1 MIQPIF
7 RGSILE
13 SFKKEHMIKTTP
25 LKQGDVIVYSIGHDS
40 LACPELCTA
49 IVGHI
54 GREVDL
60 SYLPKTAIYW
70 GNGDLQEV
78 TTKKSAE
85 AL

>member
-1 MIQPIF
+1 MFFTKDQMKRVAPLP
-7 RGSILE
+7 SHML
-13 SFKKEHMIKTTP
+13 KEGNTF
-25 LKQGDVIVYSIGHDS
+25 VYSIGHES

-60 SYLPKTAIYW
+60 SYLPKMTIDW

>member
-1 MIQPIF
+1 MIFTKEQM
-7 RGSILE
+7 
-13 SFKKEHMIKTTP
+13 KKVSHLPSHM
-25 LKQGDVIVYSIGHDS
+25 LKEGDTIVYSIGHES

-49 IVGHI
+49 IVGHV

-60 SYLPKTAIYW
+60 SSLPKMTIDW